1 LRCLNDC
8 SFPFSNF
15 SLNSCKTLFLS
26 PYLFLPF
33 LDSLNF
39 HLLLSL
45 EGLFDA
51 NYLFNLRGLKK
62 VLTRSK
68 EPFLILIPIPFNI
81 HWDDFRGRLQMCY
94 LLICSKVNV
103 LKTFRMIHRYKGMRD
118 KFRGGLVVGNRGRSN
133 FIDKLFTRGV
143 FGCESRS

>member
-1 LRCLNDC
+1 MCCLNDC
-8 SFPFSNF
+8 SFSISNF

-33 LDSLNF
+33 LDSFSF

-45 EGLFDA
+45 DGLFDA
-51 NYLFNLRGLKK
+51 IHLFNLRGLKK
-62 VLTRSK
+62 VLTSSN

-81 HWDDFRGRLQMCY
+81 HWDDLRGRFQMCS
-94 LLICSKVNV
+94 LLIGSKVNV

-118 KFRGGLVVGNRGRSN
+118 KFRGGLTVGNRGRNN
-133 FIDKLFTRGV
+133 FIDKLFTRGI
-143 FGCESRS
+143 FGCEGRS